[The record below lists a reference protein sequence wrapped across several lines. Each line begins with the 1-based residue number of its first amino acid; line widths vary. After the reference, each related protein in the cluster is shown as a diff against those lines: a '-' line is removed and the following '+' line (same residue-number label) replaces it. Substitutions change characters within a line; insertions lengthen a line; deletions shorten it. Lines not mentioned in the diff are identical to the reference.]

1 MTNVFVKTDI
11 MMTELT
17 IFVKNVVI
25 TVKNVKEAPSTV
37 PAVLNQEL
45 MNQHATAQM
54 QLLMTEMEIVLLV
67 HTNVKPVQEMPIIV
81 AHVLETE

>member
-1 MTNVFVKTDI
+1 
-11 MMTELT
+11 
-17 IFVKNVVI
+17 VI
-25 TVKNVKEAPSTV
+25 TVKNVKEAPITV
-37 PAVLNQEL
+37 PSVLNQEL